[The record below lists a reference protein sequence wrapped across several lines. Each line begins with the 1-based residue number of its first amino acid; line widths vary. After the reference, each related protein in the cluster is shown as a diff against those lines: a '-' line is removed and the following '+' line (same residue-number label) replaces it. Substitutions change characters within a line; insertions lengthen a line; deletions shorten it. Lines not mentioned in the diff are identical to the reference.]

1 MTVSRHQVDDYKP
14 YIFKTE
20 DFGKSWVSLRSN
32 LPEYGYLHVVREDLE
47 NRNLLFTGSEF
58 GLFVTFDGGKMWL
71 PVRGDF
77 PTVAVRDILIHP
89 RDRDLVVGTHGRG
102 VWIVDDIRPL
112 EKLTAEAAKADF
124 ALFDV
129 KPATLF
135 SFRSTTD
142 MYGDPGFA
150 GTNSP
155 FGAAFTYYLNPATA
169 KDAKVKLTILDK
181 YGKEVN
187 TVNAAREP
195 GLNRVYWPLRESM
208 GAGLGQ
214 EMMMRGM
221 GGGGGGGRRGFGGGF
236 GPWALPGEYKA
247 VLEVNGQKAEKAF
260 LVKDDPLSGISLE
273 DRKLAQK
280 YFREA
285 AELSRM
291 GSSLLRTLDQLGK
304 QLQDVDGTVKS
315 MKEPDKALLDK
326 ISAVKDK
333 ADGIKKF
340 FFLSTEEQT
349 MYRKPL
355 KTAYRGGTA
364 AELVMSMVGSISR
377 NMGAP
382 TQTTI
387 DQIEDLRNFLMPLV
401 DKMKEITEKDV
412 PDLNK
417 MLAAKN
423 VPYIK
428 V

>member
-1 MTVSRHQVDDYKP
+1 
-14 YIFKTE
+14 
-20 DFGKSWVSLRSN
+20 
-32 LPEYGYLHVVREDLE
+32 
-47 NRNLLFTGSEF
+47 
-58 GLFVTFDGGKMWL
+58 
-71 PVRGDF
+71 
-77 PTVAVRDILIHP
+77 
-89 RDRDLVVGTHGRG
+89 
-102 VWIVDDIRPL
+102 
-112 EKLTAEAAKADF
+112 
-124 ALFDV
+124 
-129 KPATLF
+129 
-135 SFRSTTD
+135 
-142 MYGDPGFA
+142 
-150 GTNSP
+150 
-155 FGAAFTYYLNPATA
+155 
-169 KDAKVKLTILDK
+169 
-181 YGKEVN
+181 
-187 TVNAAREP
+187 
-195 GLNRVYWPLRESM
+195 M

-236 GPWALPGEYKA
+236 GPWALPGDYKA
-247 VLEVNGQKAEKAF
+247 VLEVNGRNAEKAF
-260 LVKDDPLSGISLE
+260 VVKDDPLSGISLE

-285 AELSRM
+285 AELSRT

-304 QLQDVDGTVKS
+304 QLQDVEGTVKS

-333 ADGIKKF
+333 ADGIKKV
-340 FFLSTEEQT
+340 FFLSTEDQT

-387 DQIEDLRNFLMPLV
+387 DQIEDLRNFLTPLA
-401 DKMKEITEKDV
+401 DRMKEITDKDV
-412 PDLNK
+412 PDLNR

-428 V
+428 L